1 MTTNGN
7 RNPNKHIHWKEE
19 LEKTGANIVIKA
31 ADVTKKQ
38 DMINLRNHILRTMPP
53 IGGVAN
59 GAMVQS
65 NCFFSDLTYDA
76 LQEVL
81 RPKVDGSVI
90 LDEVFSDD
98 DLEFFLLFSSIS
110 AVVGQPFQANYDAAN
125 NVSFPNLR
133 FDSSHEKL
141 TTA

>member
-38 DMINLRNHILRTMPP
+38 DMINLHNHILGTMPP

-81 RPKVDGSVI
+81 KPKVDGSMI

-133 FDSSHEKL
+133 FDSSHGKL
-141 TTA
+141 ITA